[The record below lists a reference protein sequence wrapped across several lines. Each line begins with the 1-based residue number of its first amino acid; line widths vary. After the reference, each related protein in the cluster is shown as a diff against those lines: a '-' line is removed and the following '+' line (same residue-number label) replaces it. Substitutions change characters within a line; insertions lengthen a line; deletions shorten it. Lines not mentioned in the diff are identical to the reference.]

1 MSEADARRR
10 TEFERQARAAG
21 LEPWQKEL
29 TDAVSDD
36 LLRDVVRDSRRQ
48 SPHKFD
54 PLPQPQTPAQ
64 ANAPAQPKPYRLP
77 PGTAVVDRM
86 VAVQD
91 RIDLAERERMFAAAG
106 MPAKREG

>member
-1 MSEADARRR
+1 MLFGTVADNRR
-10 TEFERQARAAG
+10 TSLIRCR
-21 LEPWQKEL
+21 
-29 TDAVSDD
+29 
-36 LLRDVVRDSRRQ
+36 
-48 SPHKFD
+48 
-54 PLPQPQTPAQ
+54 QPQTPAQ

-106 MPAKREG
+106 MTAKREG